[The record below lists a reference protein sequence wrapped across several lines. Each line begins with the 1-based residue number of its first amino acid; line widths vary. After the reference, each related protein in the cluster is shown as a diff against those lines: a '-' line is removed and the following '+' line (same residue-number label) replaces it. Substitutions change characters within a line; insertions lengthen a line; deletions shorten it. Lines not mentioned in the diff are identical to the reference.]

1 MSTEPTVRVRV
12 AELAV
17 RAAPA
22 FIETLGLGSCVAVIL
37 WDPARQVGGLA
48 HVLLPEP
55 APRRSI
61 PAPARYATTA
71 VPALLV
77 GLRGLG
83 GEGPYVA
90 TLVGGA
96 GMFGEM
102 LKVRGVHMGE
112 RNVIAAREA
121 LRLAGIPIV
130 AEDVLGAHARSVRFS
145 LRDGRVAVRT
155 LRHGARVL

>member
-1 MSTEPTVRVRV
+1 MSDAPVRV
-12 AELAV
+12 AAANAAV

-22 FIETLGLGSCVAVIL
+22 FLEALGLGSCVAIIV
-37 WDPARQVGGLA
+37 WDAERRVGGLA

-71 VPALLV
+71 VPALLAS
-77 GLRGLG
+77 LRGLG
-83 GEGPYVA
+83 SDGPLVA

-112 RNVIAAREA
+112 RNVEAARAA
-121 LRLAGIPIV
+121 LADAGVPII
-130 AEDVLGAHARSVRFS
+130 AEDVLGGHARSVRFS
-145 LRDGRVAVRT
+145 VADGRVAVRT
-155 LRHGARVL
+155 LAHGARVL